1 MIGVALIRPSHPLMR
16 LFARRSA
23 EPIPESLEVATTSGV
38 MAVDL
43 RRHPRARNYTL
54 RIAGPARPPVLTMP
68 RRGSVNEARQ
78 FLDRHSGWLKRQI
91 DKLPQPTVIASGSL
105 IPLRGALYVI
115 RHEPGM
121 RGTVTVDPEAL
132 TPTLI
137 VAGEGRH
144 LRRRVVD
151 FLKREAKRDLE
162 WAVIRHAL
170 AAGVRARAIKL
181 RDQKSRWGSCSANGH
196 LSFSWRLVM
205 APPFVL
211 DYLAAH
217 EVAHLCE
224 LNHSRR
230 FWNICHALAPE
241 TQAARAWLL
250 SNGPALH
257 AIGAE

>member
-1 MIGVALIRPSHPLMR
+1 MR
-16 LFARRSA
+16 LFARRLA
-23 EPIPESLEVATTSGV
+23 ESIPDSLEVATASGL

-78 FLDRHSGWLKRQI
+78 FLDRHSGWLQRQI
-91 DKLPQPTVIASGSL
+91 DKLPSVTVIADGSF
-105 IPLRGALYVI
+105 IPLRGMMYCI
-115 RHEPGM
+115 RHEPGR
-121 RGTVTVDPEAL
+121 RGTVAVDAEAL
-132 TPTLI
+132 VPTLI
-137 VAGEGRH
+137 VYGEAHH

-170 AAGVRARAIKL
+170 AAGVRAKAIRL

-196 LSFSWRLVM
+196 LSFSWRLIM
-205 APPFVL
+205 APPLVL

-224 LNHSRR
+224 LNHSHR
-230 FWNICHALAPE
+230 FWNICQALAPE
-241 TQAARAWLL
+241 TQVARAWLL
-250 SNGPALH
+250 TNGPALH
-257 AIGAE
+257 AIGAEAH